1 MSASSARAT
10 VSGLVN
16 TSRRRGMQL
25 DLRYA
30 LIGQLYEQA
39 VLLTAKLEQ
48 LAKENAELK
57 SAAEKP
63 QDPA

>member
-1 MSASSARAT
+1 
-10 VSGLVN
+10 
-16 TSRRRGMQL
+16 MQL

>member
-1 MSASSARAT
+1 
-10 VSGLVN
+10 
-16 TSRRRGMQL
+16 MQV
-25 DLRYA
+25 DLRQA

-57 SAAEKP
+57 ATAEKP
-63 QDPA
+63 QDPS

>member
-1 MSASSARAT
+1 
-10 VSGLVN
+10 
-16 TSRRRGMQL
+16 MQV
-25 DLRYA
+25 DLKHA

-39 VLLTAKLEQ
+39 VLLSAKLEQ

-57 SAAEKP
+57 AAVEKP

>member
-1 MSASSARAT
+1 
-10 VSGLVN
+10 
-16 TSRRRGMQL
+16 MQV

-30 LIGQLYEQA
+30 LIGQLLEQT
-39 VLLTAKLEQ
+39 VLLAARLEQ

-57 SAAEKP
+57 ATAEKP

>member
-1 MSASSARAT
+1 
-10 VSGLVN
+10 
-16 TSRRRGMQL
+16 MQI

-39 VLLTAKLEQ
+39 ALLAAKLEQ
-48 LAKENAELK
+48 LARENAELK
-57 SAAEKP
+57 AAAEKP

>member
-1 MSASSARAT
+1 
-10 VSGLVN
+10 
-16 TSRRRGMQL
+16 MQV

-48 LAKENAELK
+48 LAKENAELRA
-57 SAAEKP
+57 AAEKQ
-63 QDPA
+63 QDPS

>member
-1 MSASSARAT
+1 
-10 VSGLVN
+10 
-16 TSRRRGMQL
+16 MQV

-39 VLLTAKLEQ
+39 FLLAARLEQ

-57 SAAEKP
+57 AAAGKP
-63 QDPA
+63 QDPS